1 MGTSERQ
8 QAWTRYWQSGA
19 LHSCVGS
26 YDGNYGGAVAAFW
39 RAQFAGL
46 DADRRL
52 LDLGTGNG
60 PLPALAL
67 STLGVERLPRID
79 AVDLARPRP
88 PWLSAAPADA
98 QSRITFHAGVR
109 MESLPFPDA
118 AFDRVVSQ
126 YGFEYADTALAAAEV
141 LRVLAPGGAVA
152 LVCHHAQSRL
162 VEVAQEEVAHIEWL
176 LSEDSV
182 VAAVAAFAP
191 FLSLPKSDEGQRASD
206 RFNAAMARMV
216 ERAQGSPV
224 PDALHDAADMV
235 RAVLDTAGR
244 RGADAAAAMLDR
256 WVEAARDARV
266 RSAELC
272 ANALDDG
279 AARALCDIFKDG
291 GLTAA
296 ADTLYEGDYLIGWTI
311 TAR

>member
-26 YDGNYGGAVAAFW
+26 YDGNYGGAIAAFW
-39 RAQFAGL
+39 RTQFEGL
-46 DADRRL
+46 DADKRL

-67 STLGVERLPRID
+67 ATLGVEKLPRID
-79 AVDLARPRP
+79 AVDLAEPRP
-88 PWLSAAPADA
+88 PWLTSAPAEA
-98 QSRITFHAGVR
+98 QTRIAFHAGVR

-118 AFDRVVSQ
+118 YFDRVVSQ
-126 YGFEYADTALAAAEV
+126 YGFEYADTKAAAAEA
-141 LRVLAPGGAVA
+141 LRVLTPHGIIA

-162 VEVAQEEVAHIEWL
+162 VDVAREEVAHIDWL
-176 LSEDSV
+176 LAEDSV
-182 VAAVAAFAP
+182 VATVGSFAP
-191 FLSLPKSDEGQRASD
+191 FLSQPTSDDGQRASD

-216 ERAQGSPV
+216 ERAQHSPV
-224 PDALHDAADMV
+224 PDALHDAAGLV

-244 RGADAAAAMLDR
+244 RGADAATAMLEQ
-256 WVEAARDARV
+256 WVAAARDARV

-272 ANALDDG
+272 DAALDDD
-279 AARALCDIFKDG
+279 AAQALCDLFERG
-291 GLTAA
+291 GRTAT
-296 ADTLYEGDYLIGWTI
+296 ADALCEGDYLIGWTI